1 MNQQCKVCGEPAAG
15 FHFGAFTC
23 EGCKSFFG
31 RSYNNLNSIADCKN
45 DGKCVINKKN
55 RTACKSCRLRK
66 CIFVGMSKSGS
77 RYGRRSNWF
86 KIHCLLQ
93 QQQQQEQQQQQLE
106 QQMQQQQPLQ
116 QRGCQQQHQQQ
127 HYQPAI
133 LMSHQLS
140 QQQRNPASSP
150 IHGIHGNQCR
160 DEALLMSADEYKNSN
175 SPNISSPESH
185 NSDSSVDVS
194 ERRAAFAGHHGIRSL
209 PHLPQVDLSTLGL
222 PLGFPLSNMSLLPS
236 AFLPPPSLM
245 FSPYAHVYATSHSA
259 AHPLMASHPS
269 SMLQRS
275 PVTTSDENDEPATAT
290 TSTMTT
296 TVATTTALGTSTSSA
311 DDKDSYEKNNNNRF
325 CLDMVLKREQRE
337 TASERPRKRARL
349 SEGSSTECSP
359 EREVACP
366 PPQDDPIDLSMKSAA
381 TPVSDHLPN
390 EVDDEIDNASDAESS
405 AAKKPIDLTTRS

>member
-93 QQQQQEQQQQQLE
+93 QQQQQEQQQQLE
-106 QQMQQQQPLQ
+106 QHQMQQQQPLQ
-116 QRGCQQQHQQQ
+116 QRQQHQQQ

-140 QQQRNPASSP
+140 QQQRNPTSSP

-160 DEALLMSADEYKNSN
+160 DETLMMNADDYKNSN

-194 ERRAAFAGHHGIRSL
+194 ERRAAFVGGHPGIRPL
-209 PHLPQVDLSTLGL
+209 PHLPPVDLSALSL
-222 PLGFPLSNMSLLPS
+222 PLGFPLSSMSLLPS
-236 AFLPPPSLM
+236 PFIPPPSIAI
-245 FSPYAHVYATSHSA
+245 FPSYAHVYATSHNA
-259 AHPLMASHPS
+259 THHLMANHPS
-269 SMLQRS
+269 SMPQRS
-275 PVTTSDENDEPATAT
+275 PVTTSDENDEPTTAT
-290 TSTMTT
+290 TSTVTT
-296 TVATTTALGTSTSSA
+296 TTATTTALRISTSLGVYN
-311 DDKDSYEKNNNNRF
+311 KDSYEKNNNNDRF
-325 CLDMVLKREQRE
+325 CLDMVLKSEQ
-337 TASERPRKRARL
+337 TSERPRKRML
-349 SEGSSTECSP
+349 SEDNSTECSP
-359 EREVACP
+359 EREVTCS
-366 PPQDDPIDLSMKSAA
+366 PPQDNPMDLSMKTVA
-381 TPVSDHLPN
+381 TPDRLQK
-390 EVDDEIDNASDAESS
+390 EIDDEIDNASDAENS
-405 AAKKPIDLTTRS
+405 ATKKPIDLTTRS

>member
-116 QRGCQQQHQQQ
+116 QRQQHQQ
-127 HYQPAI
+127 HYQPTI

-140 QQQRNPASSP
+140 QQQRNPTSSP

-160 DEALLMSADEYKNSN
+160 DETLMMNADDYKNSN

-194 ERRAAFAGHHGIRSL
+194 ERRAAFAGHPSIRQL
-209 PHLPQVDLSTLGL
+209 PHLPPVDLSALSL
-222 PLGFPLSNMSLLPS
+222 PLGFPLSGMPLLPS
-236 AFLPPPSLM
+236 PFIPPPSIAI
-245 FSPYAHVYATSHSA
+245 FPPYAHAVYHATSHNA
-259 AHPLMASHPS
+259 PHHLMASHPS
-269 SMLQRS
+269 SIPRRS
-275 PVTTSDENDEPATAT
+275 PVITSDENDEPATAT
-290 TSTMTT
+290 TSTVTT
-296 TVATTTALGTSTSSA
+296 TTATTTALRISTSLAYS
-311 DDKDSYEKNNNNRF
+311 KDFYEKNNNNDRF
-325 CLDMVLKREQRE
+325 CLDMVLKSEQ
-337 TASERPRKRARL
+337 TSERPRKRIL
-349 SEGSSTECSP
+349 SEDNSTECSP
-359 EREVACP
+359 EREVTCSP
-366 PPQDDPIDLSMKSAA
+366 PPQDDPMDLSMKTVA
-381 TPVSDHLPN
+381 TPDRLQK
-390 EVDDEIDNASDAESS
+390 EIDDEIDNASDAESS

>member
-93 QQQQQEQQQQQLE
+93 QQQQQQEHQQLE
-106 QQMQQQQPLQ
+106 QQIQQQQPLQ
-116 QRGCQQQHQQQ
+116 QRQQQ

-140 QQQRNPASSP
+140 QQQRNPTTSP

-160 DEALLMSADEYKNSN
+160 DEALMMSADEYKNSN

-194 ERRAAFAGHHGIRSL
+194 ERRAAFAGHHGIRPLSHLPPVDLASL
-209 PHLPQVDLSTLGL
+209 PL
-222 PLGFPLSNMSLLPS
+222 PLGFSLSSMSLLPS
-236 AFLPPPSLM
+236 AFLPPPSLTM
-245 FSPYAHVYATSHSA
+245 FPPYAHVYATPHGAS
-259 AHPLMASHPS
+259 HPLMASHPS
-269 SMLQRS
+269 SILQRS
-275 PVTTSDENDEPATAT
+275 PVTTSDENEELSTAT

-296 TVATTTALGTSTSSA
+296 TVATATALRTTSLST
-311 DDKDSYEKNNNNRF
+311 DDKDSYENNNNNDRF
-325 CLDMVLKREQRE
+325 CLDMVLKSEQ
-337 TASERPRKRARL
+337 TPERPRKKVRL
-349 SEGSSTECSP
+349 PEDSSTECSP
-359 EREVACP
+359 EREVVCL
-366 PPQDDPIDLSMKSAA
+366 PPQDNPIDLSMKAVA
-381 TPVSDHLPN
+381 TPVSDHSQT
-390 EVDDEIDNASDAESS
+390 EIDDEIDNVSDTENS

>member
-45 DGKCVINKKN
+45 GGECVINKKN

-66 CIFVGMSKSGS
+66 CLLVGMSKSGS

-93 QQQQQEQQQQQLE
+93 QQQQQEQQQQQQLE

-116 QRGCQQQHQQQ
+116 PRQQHQQQ

-140 QQQRNPASSP
+140 QQQRNPSSP

-160 DEALLMSADEYKNSN
+160 DEAMMMSADDYKNSS

-194 ERRAAFAGHHGIRSL
+194 ERRAAFAGHHSIRPL
-209 PHLPQVDLSTLGL
+209 PHIPPVDLSTLGL
-222 PLGFPLSNMSLLPS
+222 PLNFPLGGMSLLPS
-236 AFLPPPSLM
+236 AFLPPPGLTM
-245 FSPYAHVYATSHSA
+245 FSPYAHVYATPHGA
-259 AHPLMASHPS
+259 PHPFMANHPS
-269 SMLQRS
+269 SILQRS
-275 PVTTSDENDEPATAT
+275 PATTSDENDEPATAT

-296 TVATTTALGTSTSSA
+296 TVATTTALRVSTSLA
-311 DDKDSYEKNNNNRF
+311 DDKDSYERNNNNNRF
-325 CLDMVLKREQRE
+325 CLDMVLKRER
-337 TASERPRKRARL
+337 TLSERSVTPKRMRT
-349 SEGSSTECSP
+349 SEGGSTECSP

-366 PPQDDPIDLSMKSAA
+366 PPQDNPMDLSMKTVATSA
-381 TPVSDHLPN
+381 SNHSQN
-390 EVDDEIDNASDAESS
+390 EVGNEEVNNVSDAENS

>member
-116 QRGCQQQHQQQ
+116 QRQQHQQQ
-127 HYQPAI
+127 HYQSAI

-140 QQQRNPASSP
+140 QQQRNPTSSP

-160 DEALLMSADEYKNSN
+160 DETLLMSADEYKNSN

-194 ERRAAFAGHHGIRSL
+194 ERRAAFAGHHSIRPL
-209 PHLPQVDLSTLGL
+209 PHLPPVDLSTALGL
-222 PLGFPLSNMSLLPS
+222 PMGFPLGGMSLLPS
-236 AFLPPPSLM
+236 AFLPPPGLTM
-245 FSPYAHVYATSHSA
+245 FPPYAHIYATPHSA
-259 AHPLMASHPS
+259 SHPLIANHPS

-275 PVTTSDENDEPATAT
+275 PPATTSDENDEPATAT

-296 TVATTTALGTSTSSA
+296 TVATATPLRISTT
-311 DDKDSYEKNNNNRF
+311 DEKDSYEKNNNNDRF
-325 CLDMVLKREQRE
+325 CLDMVLKSEQ
-337 TASERPRKRARL
+337 TPERPRKRMQL
-349 SEGSSTECSP
+349 SEDNSTECSP

-366 PPQDDPIDLSMKSAA
+366 PPQDNPMDLSMKTVV
-381 TPVSDHLPN
+381 TPVSEHSQT
-390 EVDDEIDNASDAESS
+390 EIDDEIDNASDTENS
-405 AAKKPIDLTTRS
+405 AAKKPIDLTKRP

>member
-31 RSYNNLNSIADCKN
+31 RSYNNLSSIADCKN

-66 CIFVGMSKSGS
+66 CLHVGMSKSGS

-93 QQQQQEQQQQQLE
+93 QQQTQEQQQQQLE
-106 QQMQQQQPLQ
+106 QQMQQQQQLQ
-116 QRGCQQQHQQQ
+116 QRQQHQQQ

-140 QQQRNPASSP
+140 QQQRNPATSP
-150 IHGIHGNQCR
+150 IHGIHGNHGR
-160 DEALLMSADEYKNSN
+160 DEALMMSADDYKTSN

-194 ERRAAFAGHHGIRSL
+194 ERRAAFAGHHSIRPLSHLPVDLAALSL
-209 PHLPQVDLSTLGL
+209 PTLS
-222 PLGFPLSNMSLLPS
+222 FPLSNMSFLQS
-236 AFLPPPSLM
+236 TFLPPPNLAM
-245 FSPYAHVYATSHSA
+245 FSPYMYPTHSA
-259 AHPLMASHPS
+259 SPSHPLMASHPS
-269 SMLQRS
+269 SILQRS
-275 PVTTSDENDEPATAT
+275 PVTTSDENDEPTTAT

-296 TVATTTALGTSTSSA
+296 TAATTTALRISTSSN
-311 DDKDSYEKNNNNRF
+311 DDKDSYEKNNNNDRF
-325 CLDMVLKREQRE
+325 CLDMVLKSEQ
-337 TASERPRKRARL
+337 TSERPRKKIRL
-349 SEGSSTECSP
+349 SGDNSAECSP
-359 EREVACP
+359 EREVACL
-366 PPQDDPIDLSMKSAA
+366 PPQDDPIDLSMKTGAT
-381 TPVSDHLPN
+381 TPVSDHLQN
-390 EVDDEIDNASDAESS
+390 ETDDEIDNVSDAENSV
-405 AAKKPIDLTTRS
+405 AKKPIDLTTRS

>member
-1 MNQQCKVCGEPAAG
+1 MLQ
-15 FHFGAFTC
+15 
-23 EGCKSFFG
+23 SFFG

-93 QQQQQEQQQQQLE
+93 QQQQQEQQQHLE

-116 QRGCQQQHQQQ
+116 QHHQQHQQQ

-140 QQQRNPASSP
+140 QQQRNPTTSP

-160 DEALLMSADEYKNSN
+160 DEALMMTADDYKNSN

-194 ERRAAFAGHHGIRSL
+194 ERRAAFAGHHIRPL
-209 PHLPQVDLSTLGL
+209 PHLPPVDLSALGL
-222 PLGFPLSNMSLLPS
+222 PLGFPLSGMSLLPS
-236 AFLPPPSLM
+236 AFLPPPGLTM
-245 FSPYAHVYATSHSA
+245 FSPYAHVYATPHSA
-259 AHPLMASHPS
+259 SHPLMANHPS

-275 PVTTSDENDEPATAT
+275 PVTTSDESEEPATAT

-296 TVATTTALGTSTSSA
+296 TVATATALRISTTST
-311 DDKDSYEKNNNNRF
+311 DDKDSYEKNNNNDRF
-325 CLDMVLKREQRE
+325 CLDMVLKSEQTE
-337 TASERPRKRARL
+337 KPRKKIRL
-349 SEGSSTECSP
+349 SESSSIECSP
-359 EREVACP
+359 EREVACL
-366 PPQDDPIDLSMKSAA
+366 PPQDNPMDLSMKTVA
-381 TPVSDHLPN
+381 TSVSDHLRN
-390 EVDDEIDNASDAESS
+390 EMDDETDNVSDAENS

>member
-31 RSYNNLNSIADCKN
+31 RSYNNLATIADCKN

-66 CIFVGMSKSGS
+66 CIYVGMSKSGS

-93 QQQQQEQQQQQLE
+93 QQQQQEQQQQIE

-116 QRGCQQQHQQQ
+116 QRQQQQ
-127 HYQPAI
+127 HYQPAL

-140 QQQRNPASSP
+140 QQQRNPTSSP
-150 IHGIHGNQCR
+150 IHGIHGNQSR
-160 DEALLMSADEYKNSN
+160 DEPSMLSAD

-194 ERRAAFAGHHGIRSL
+194 ERRAAFAGHHSMRPLS
-209 PHLPQVDLSTLGL
+209 HLPPVDLSALGL
-222 PLGFPLSNMSLLPS
+222 PLGFPLGGMSLLPS
-236 AFLPPPSLM
+236 AFLPPPGLTM
-245 FSPYAHVYATSHSA
+245 FPPYAHVYAAPHGAS
-259 AHPLMASHPS
+259 HPLMPNHS
-269 SMLQRS
+269 SSLLQRS
-275 PVTTSDENDEPATAT
+275 PTATTNDENADEPATAT

-296 TVATTTALGTSTSSA
+296 TVATTTTLRISTSST
-311 DDKDSYEKNNNNRF
+311 DDKDSYEKNNNNDRF
-325 CLDMVLKREQRE
+325 CLDMALKRE
-337 TASERPRKRARL
+337 TSEQTLERSRKSMRL

-366 PPQDDPIDLSMKSAA
+366 PPQDNPIDLSMKAA
-381 TPVSDHLPN
+381 VTPVSDHLQN
-390 EVDDEIDNASDAESS
+390 EIEDEIDNVSDAENS
-405 AAKKPIDLTTRS
+405 AAKKPIDLTTKS